1 MMNFEWI
8 GQDIRFGLRSMLRS
22 PSFTVIC
29 ILSLALGIGANTTI
43 FTVINAVLLHPL
55 PVAEISRLVQLDTV
69 DSKTMVT
76 QARATKMGM
85 SYANCEDYQRQSQVF
100 DGLSCNSGT
109 ALTWSGEAEPK
120 QVAGQLVN
128 ANYFQVLGLTPAAGR
143 FFLPDEDTKP
153 GGNNVAILSYSL
165 WANKFGSD
173 RNLIGRSVTFNAT
186 PFTVIGVGP
195 KGFKGTFTIGP
206 ADQVWVPVS
215 MYGQV
220 LAGFVKDNFRDRRFL
235 NTFTVARLKPGVS
248 EGEAEASLKTIA
260 SQLAVEY
267 PKENAGRSVA
277 VSPLADAAVGI
288 NQHDQFVLAGA
299 LMMGVVGLILLIACA
314 NLANLLLAK
323 GARREREMSIR
334 TAVGASRVRLIRQ
347 LLTES
352 LVLSLSGG
360 AAGLLLAFAGR
371 RLLWAFRPPF
381 IENNDLDLEL
391 DSHVL
396 LFTLGLA
403 LLTGIIFGLA
413 PAIKASRAD
422 VSEALK
428 AGGRGG
434 SSTWTRGPLRSILI
448 VSEVALALITLVGA
462 GLFIRSMENAQ
473 RTDFGFESKRL
484 FVMAVDLGAL
494 HYDEAH
500 GQQFYRDAIQRV
512 NASHMVQ
519 AAAVASNLP
528 LGGGLERTVFP
539 EGKDET
545 SGYRGTLTQ
554 LNDVSPG
561 FFDTLRIPLTKGR
574 SFTDLDK
581 NQTTPV
587 AVINEAMARHFW
599 PDQDAIGK
607 RFHFFGDPKLLEV
620 VGIVGNTVINQVG
633 EDPQPLAYLPLT
645 QDYPPAATVQVRTSG
660 DPRAVIATVR
670 SQIQGLD
677 PNLAITN
684 VQTVEDVLNQ
694 GLWAPRMAAALLTLF
709 GGLAL
714 ALAAIGVYGVLSY
727 SVNQQTRE
735 IGIRMALGATPSG
748 VLRWV
753 VGQGLRLA
761 GAGVLV
767 GVVAGLGLMHFMGS
781 LLFGV
786 STHDPETFGTVIL
799 VLGMIALLACY
810 LPARRATKVN
820 PLVALRQD

>member
-153 GGNNVAILSYSL
+153 GGNNVAVLSYSL

-220 LAGFVKDNFRDRRFL
+220 LAGFVKDNFRERRFL

-299 LMMGVVGLILLIACA
+299 LMMGVVGLMLLIACA

-434 SSTWTRGPLRSILI
+434 SGTWTRGPLRSILI

-607 RFHFFGDPKLLEV
+607 RFHFFGDPKLIEV

>member
-1 MMNFEWI
+1 MMNLECI
-8 GQDIRFGLRSMLRS
+8 GQDIRFGLRSMRKS

-43 FTVINAVLLHPL
+43 FTVVNAVLLHPL

-69 DSKTMVT
+69 DSKTQVT
-76 QARATKMGM
+76 QAGTTKLGM
-85 SYANCEDYQRQSQVF
+85 SYANCDDYRRQNQVLA
-100 DGLSCNSGT
+100 GLSCISGT
-109 ALTWSGEAEPK
+109 LLTWSGEAEPK

-128 ANYFQVLGLTPAAGR
+128 ANYFQVLGLTPAVGR

-153 GGNNVAILSYSL
+153 GGNNAAVLSYSL

-173 RNLIGRSVTFNAT
+173 RNLIGRTVTFNAT
-186 PFTVIGVGP
+186 LFTVIGVAP

-206 ADQVWVPVS
+206 ADEVWIPVS

-248 EGEAEASLKTIA
+248 GAEAEASLRTIA
-260 SQLAVEY
+260 SRLEHDY
-267 PKENAGRSVA
+267 PKDNAGRSVA
-277 VSPLADAAVGI
+277 VSALADAAVGI
-288 NQHDQFVLAGA
+288 NQHDQFVVAGA
-299 LMMGVVGLILLIACA
+299 LMMGVVGLILLIACV

-334 TAVGASRVRLIRQ
+334 IAVGANRVRLVRQ

-360 AAGLLLAFAGR
+360 AVGLILAFAGR
-371 RLLWAFRPPF
+371 RLLWAFRPAF
-381 IENNDLDLEL
+381 IQNNDLDLAL

-422 VSEALK
+422 VSEALN

-434 SSTWTRGPLRSILI
+434 SATWTRGPLRSILI

-462 GLFIRSMENAQ
+462 GLFIRSMQNAQ
-473 RTDFGFESKRL
+473 RTDLGFESQRL
-484 FVMAVDLGAL
+484 FVIAIDLGAL

-512 NASHMVQ
+512 TSSPFVE

-528 LGGGLERTVFP
+528 LGGGLGRTVFP

-545 SGYRGTLTQ
+545 SGYRGTMTQ
-554 LNDVSPG
+554 LDDVSPG
-561 FFDTLRIPLTKGR
+561 FFDTLRIPLKQGR
-574 SFTDLDK
+574 AFTDLDK
-581 NQTTPV
+581 NQTPPV
-587 AVINEAMARHFW
+587 AVISEAMARHFW
-599 PDQDAIGK
+599 RDQDPIGK

-620 VGIVGNTVINQVG
+620 VGVVGNTVINQIG

-645 QDYPPAATVQVRTSG
+645 QDYSPAATLQVRTSG

-670 SQIQGLD
+670 SQIQALD
-677 PNLAITN
+677 HNLAITN
-684 VQTVEDVLNQ
+684 IQTIEEVLDQ
-694 GLWAPRMAAALLTLF
+694 GLWAPRMAAAMLSLF

-714 ALAAIGVYGVLSY
+714 ILAAIGVYGVLSY

-735 IGIRMALGATPSG
+735 IGIRMALGATPSE

-753 VGQGLRLA
+753 IGQGLRLA
-761 GAGVLV
+761 GAGMLV
-767 GVVAGLGLMHFMGS
+767 GVVAGLGLMHFVGS

-786 STHDPETFGTVIL
+786 STYDPETFATVTL

-810 LPARRATKVN
+810 LPARGATKVN
-820 PLVALRQD
+820 PLLALRNE